1 MGTIT
6 ARKRKDGSVGYTA
19 QIRINRGGKLAHTE
33 SETFER
39 QQTARDWMRRREGE
53 LAKPGG
59 LDAILRP
66 DPTLGAII
74 KQYVAELEER
84 KPVGRS
90 KRATLLRVADD
101 ELGQL
106 QASQITS
113 VHLVDHVRRRV
124 QRDGVQLQTA
134 NQDIACVGVV
144 FSVARPAW
152 GYPLNSAAVPEAWA
166 VMRKLDL
173 TKRPQERKRRPSLA
187 EMATL
192 MAHFL
197 DASRRRRW
205 AVPMAKLVAF
215 ALYSARR
222 QEEVVRIRWD
232 DLDEAASTV
241 LVRDMKHPRMKAG
254 NHVRCH
260 LTPEALALVRSMPRV
275 DDRIFPFT
283 TDAVSA
289 AFTRACA
296 WLGIDDLRFHDLRH
310 EGVTRLFEM
319 SWDIPQVASVS
330 GHRDW
335 NSLRRYTHLAGAGD
349 KYTGNTWLQRT
360 IDLKW
365 DAPRRTRRAKTGTI
379 TPPHRQSGSGA
390 PSAVPPAAP

>member
-6 ARKRKDGSVGYTA
+6 ARKRKDGTTGYTA
-19 QIRINRGGKLAHTE
+19 QIRVKRDGKVIHSE
-33 SETFER
+33 SETFDR
-39 QQTARDWMRRREGE
+39 KQDALQWMRRREGE
-53 LAKPGG
+53 LAKPGA
-59 LDAILRP
+59 LDAVLRP
-66 DPTLGAII
+66 DPPLGDII
-74 KQYVAELEER
+74 RQYIADIEQR

-90 KRATLLRVADD
+90 KRATLMRVADD
-101 ELGQL
+101 DLGKL
-106 QASQITS
+106 VASKITS
-113 VHLVDHVRRRV
+113 AHIVDHVRLRV

-134 NQDIACVGVV
+134 NQEIACVGVV
-144 FSVARPAW
+144 CGVARPAG
-152 GYPLNSAAVPEAWA
+152 GYPLDASAVPDAWA

-173 TKRPQERKRRPSLA
+173 TKRPQERKRRPTLA
-187 EMATL
+187 EMDKL

-197 DASRRRRW
+197 DASRRRSW

-215 ALYSARR
+215 ARYRARR
-222 QEEVVRIRWD
+222 QEEVVRIRWA
-232 DLDEAASTV
+232 DLDADSKTV
-241 LVRDMKHPRMKAG
+241 LVRDMKHPRVKQG

-260 LTPEALALVRSMPRV
+260 LPPEAWELVQSMPRV

-289 AFTRACA
+289 SFTRACD
-296 WLGIDDLRFHDLRH
+296 WLEIDDLRFHDMRH

-319 SWDIPQVASVS
+319 SWGIPQVASVS

-349 KYTGNTWLQRT
+349 KYAGNGWLQRA

-365 DAPRRTRRAKTGTI
+365 SAPRRTRKAKAGTI
-379 TPPHRQSGSGA
+379 KPPHRQSGSDA